1 MEEAK
6 GVICPVCKLAV
17 KRAAPVGPPMADNRV
32 PHLGCWIR
40 TRQGVTDHASDQ
52 QPRGRRSRKWQRRSR
67 RKRAIL
73 FTGSVVVLAL
83 AILAVLAFEWLLD
96 LALK

>member
-6 GVICPVCKLAV
+6 ELSCPVCNAPV
-17 KRAAPVGPPMADNRV
+17 ERAAPLGPPMADRRV
-32 PHLGCWIR
+32 PHLQCWIK
-40 TRQGVTDHASDQ
+40 TRRGVTDHTYD
-52 QPRGRRSRKWQRRSR
+52 QPRRPRRSKKWQRRSR
-67 RKRAIL
+67 RKRVLL
-73 FTGSVVVLAL
+73 FTGSVAVFAL